1 MFNIGPTEL
10 LVILVIAL
18 LVFGPSRLPEV
29 GRTIGKGL
37 REFRKASE
45 EIKSELRFDL
55 DADEPPMASPPSSP
69 KAAGSTNAADTASA
83 SGSTNT
89 SGSSN
94 GSGSASS
101 NGAGATAS
109 GDHDLP
115 PAAGEA
121 R

>member
-29 GRTIGKGL
+29 GRTIGKAM
-37 REFRKASE
+37 REFRKASDEIRE
-45 EIKSELRFDL
+45 EFKFDL
-55 DADEPPMASPPSSP
+55 DADEPPTVPPASSANGSSTP
-69 KAAGSTNAADTASA
+69 EG
-83 SGSTNT
+83 

-94 GSGSASS
+94 GAMM
-101 NGAGATAS
+101 TP

-121 R
+121 H

>member
-1 MFNIGPTEL
+1 VFNIGPTEL

-45 EIKSELRFDL
+45 EIRQELKIDL
-55 DADEPPMASPPSSP
+55 DPEPDEPRPTTPSTPYASYSAGQAAGGSPNGAASLDDPDGGEPASPPE
-69 KAAGSTNAADTASA
+69 AD
-83 SGSTNT
+83 
-89 SGSSN
+89 
-94 GSGSASS
+94 
-101 NGAGATAS
+101 
-109 GDHDLP
+109 
-115 PAAGEA
+115 EA

>member
-45 EIKSELRFDL
+45 EIRQELKFDL
-55 DADEPPMASPPSSP
+55 DADEPPTVPP
-69 KAAGSTNAADTASA
+69 AT
-83 SGSTNT
+83 
-89 SGSSN
+89 SN
-94 GSGSASS
+94 GSGSA
-101 NGAGATAS
+101 NGAGATTPP
-109 GDHDLP
+109 GDRDLP
-115 PAAGEA
+115 PAADEA

>member
-37 REFRKASE
+37 REFRRASDEIRE
-45 EIKSELRFDL
+45 ELKFDL
-55 DADEPPMASPPSSP
+55 DADEAPRGTPAPS
-69 KAAGSTNAADTASA
+69 AN
-83 SGSTNT
+83 
-89 SGSSN
+89 
-94 GSGSASS
+94 GSASS
-101 NGAGATAS
+101 SGSGASNGAATLTP